1 VAISNSNSLLLPNN
15 ERQQLLKARIRAIEA
30 ELNQIQQKT
39 LAFET
44 VLRTMLA
51 NELIEIQELTV
62 LYKQQKKEKNLKRLA
77 QKKRGK
83 NYVEPIGLTVSLKSL
98 KPEILLESAKEMKR
112 LYREAMLQVH
122 PDKFSI
128 QEDQLELATEVT
140 TKLIEI
146 YKSGDLEQL
155 KLYHSHI
162 FSGNALEIVGAMV
175 KTENIADD
183 LYLKNELIKV
193 EQQLQQA
200 KEKYTYKVLT
210 EYSDPMSFIL
220 ELKEFYAD
228 KINKLKK
235 RTRFK

>member
-1 VAISNSNSLLLPNN
+1 MNNSESPLLPNN
-15 ERQQLLKARIRAIEA
+15 ETQQLLKARIGAIEA
-30 ELNQIQQKT
+30 ELNQILQKT

-44 VLRTMLA
+44 VLRTKLA

-62 LYKQQKKEKNLKRLA
+62 LYKQQKKDKKLKRLA

-83 NYVEPIGLTVSLKSL
+83 NYVEPIGLIVSPKSL
-98 KPEILLESAKEMKR
+98 KPEMPVESAKEMKR

-122 PDKFSI
+122 PDKFSL
-128 QEDQLELATEVT
+128 QDEQQELATEVT

-155 KLYHSHI
+155 KLYHGHI
-162 FSGNALEIVGAMV
+162 FSGNVIEIVNTNI
-175 KTENIADD
+175 KTERDSND

-193 EQQLQQA
+193 EQQLQKA

-210 EYSDPMSFIL
+210 EYPDPMTFIL

-228 KINKLKK
+228 KINKLRK
-235 RTRFK
+235 RTRQK

>member
-1 VAISNSNSLLLPNN
+1 MKILTTVSDNGNTELLRL
-15 ERQQLLKARIRAIEA
+15 RIKTIAG
-30 ELNQIQQKT
+30 ELNQILQKT

-44 VLRTMLA
+44 VLRTKLA
-51 NELIEIQELTV
+51 NELIKIQELTV
-62 LYKQQKKEKNLKRLA
+62 LYKQQKKDKKLKRLA

-83 NYVEPIGLTVSLKSL
+83 NYVEPIGLVANPKSL
-98 KPEILLESAKEMKR
+98 KPEMPVESAMEMKR
-112 LYREAMLQVH
+112 LYREAMLYVH
-122 PDKFSI
+122 PDKFSL
-128 QEDQLELATEVT
+128 QDDQLDIATEVT

-155 KLYHSHI
+155 KFYHGHI
-162 FSGNALEIVGAMV
+162 FSGNALEIVGAMA
-175 KTENIADD
+175 KKENIADD

-210 EYSDPMSFIL
+210 EYSDPMTFIL
-220 ELKEFYAD
+220 ELKEFYTD

-235 RTRFK
+235 RTRY

>member
-1 VAISNSNSLLLPNN
+1 MTEINSPTLPQHETQQVLRDRIS
-15 ERQQLLKARIRAIEA
+15 AIEA
-30 ELNQIQQKT
+30 ELIQIQQKT

-44 VLRTMLA
+44 VLRSKLA

-83 NYVEPIGLTVSLKSL
+83 NYVEPIGLIVSPKSL
-98 KPEILLESAKEMKR
+98 KPEMPVESAKEMKR

-122 PDKFSI
+122 PDKFSL
-128 QEDQLELATEVT
+128 QDEQQELATEVT
-140 TKLIEI
+140 IKLIEI
-146 YKSGDLEQL
+146 YNSGDLKEL
-155 KLYHSHI
+155 KMYHRHI
-162 FSGNALEIVGAMV
+162 LSGNAFETVDAV
-175 KTENIADD
+175 VRTEGLSDD
-183 LYLKNELIKV
+183 LYLKNELIKA

-210 EYSDPMSFIL
+210 EYPDPMTFIS
-220 ELKEFYAD
+220 ELKEFYTD
-228 KINKLKK
+228 KIYKLKK

>member
-1 VAISNSNSLLLPNN
+1 VKILTKVSDNGNTELLRL
-15 ERQQLLKARIRAIEA
+15 QIKTIED

-44 VLRTMLA
+44 VLRTRLA
-51 NELIEIQELTV
+51 NELIEIQELSV
-62 LYKQQKKEKNLKRLA
+62 LYKQQKKNKKLNRLA

-83 NYVEPIGLTVSLKSL
+83 NYVEPIGLALTFKPL
-98 KPEILLESAKEMKR
+98 KPEIPAESAKEMKR

-122 PDKFSI
+122 PDKFSF
-128 QEDQLELATEVT
+128 QDDQLELATEVT

-155 KLYHSHI
+155 KLYHGHI
-162 FSGNALEIVGAMV
+162 FSGNAIEIIN
-175 KTENIADD
+175 KNIRVESHSDD

-193 EQQLQQA
+193 EQQLQKA

-210 EYSDPMSFIL
+210 EYPDPMTFIL
-220 ELKEFYAD
+220 ELREFYTD
-228 KINKLKK
+228 KINKLRK
-235 RTRFK
+235 RIRLK

>member
-1 VAISNSNSLLLPNN
+1 
-15 ERQQLLKARIRAIEA
+15 
-30 ELNQIQQKT
+30 
-39 LAFET
+39 
-44 VLRTMLA
+44 MLA

-62 LYKQQKKEKNLKRLA
+62 LYKQQKKEKKLKRLA

-98 KPEILLESAKEMKR
+98 KPEIPLESAKEMKR

-162 FSGNALEIVGAMV
+162 FSGNALEIVGAMA

>member
-1 VAISNSNSLLLPNN
+1 MAISNSNSLLLPNN

>member
-1 VAISNSNSLLLPNN
+1 MSINNSNSLAPPQLVT
-15 ERQQLLKARIRAIEA
+15 QQLLKAQISAIEA

-44 VLRTMLA
+44 VLMTKLA

-83 NYVEPIGLTVSLKSL
+83 NYAEPIGLAVTFKSL
-98 KPEILLESAKEMKR
+98 KPEIPVESAKEMKR

-122 PDKFSI
+122 PDKFSL
-128 QEDQLELATEVT
+128 QDEQQELATEVT
-140 TKLIEI
+140 IKLIEI
-146 YKSGDLEQL
+146 YNSGDLKEL
-155 KLYHSHI
+155 KMYHRHI
-162 FSGNALEIVGAMV
+162 LSGNVFETADTVV
-175 KTENIADD
+175 RTEGLSDD
-183 LYLKNELIKV
+183 LYLKNELIKA

-210 EYSDPMSFIL
+210 EYLDPMTFIS
-220 ELKEFYAD
+220 ELKEFYTD
-228 KINKLKK
+228 KIYKLKK

>member
-1 VAISNSNSLLLPNN
+1 MKNSESPLLPNN
-15 ERQQLLKARIRAIEA
+15 ETQQLLKARIGAIEA
-30 ELNQIQQKT
+30 ELNQILQKT

-44 VLRTMLA
+44 VLRTKLA

-62 LYKQQKKEKNLKRLA
+62 LFKQQKKDKKLKRLA

-83 NYVEPIGLTVSLKSL
+83 NYVEPIGLVLSPKSL
-98 KPEILLESAKEMKR
+98 KPEVPVESAREMKR
-112 LYREAMLQVH
+112 LYREAMLHVH
-122 PDKFSI
+122 PDKFSL
-128 QEDQLELATEVT
+128 QDDQLELATEVT

-155 KLYHSHI
+155 KLYHGHI
-162 FSGNALEIVGAMV
+162 FSGNALEIVGAKV
-175 KTENIADD
+175 KAETLADD

-193 EQQLQQA
+193 EQQLQKA

-210 EYSDPMSFIL
+210 EYRDPMTFIL

-228 KINKLKK
+228 KISKLRK
-235 RTRFK
+235 RTRQK

>member
-1 VAISNSNSLLLPNN
+1 MAISNSNSPLLPNN
-15 ERQQLLKARIRAIEA
+15 ERQQLLKARISAIEA
-30 ELNQIQQKT
+30 ELIQIQQKT

-44 VLRTMLA
+44 VLRTKLA

-62 LYKQQKKEKNLKRLA
+62 LYKQQKKDKKLKRLA

-83 NYVEPIGLTVSLKSL
+83 NYVEPMGLAVTLKPL
-98 KPEILLESAKEMKR
+98 KPEIPVESAKEMKR

-122 PDKFSI
+122 PDKFSL
-128 QEDQLELATEVT
+128 QDDQLELATEVT

-155 KLYHSHI
+155 KLYHGHI
-162 FSGNALEIVGAMV
+162 FSGNALGIVNTNI
-175 KTENIADD
+175 KTDRDSDD
-183 LYLKNELIKV
+183 LYLKNELIKA

-210 EYSDPMSFIL
+210 EYSDPMTFIS
-220 ELKEFYAD
+220 ELKEFYTD
-228 KINKLKK
+228 KINKLRK
-235 RTRFK
+235 RTRSK